1 MKKGAQIP
9 IRVLIGKMGLDGHE
23 RGARVVSLGLRD
35 EGMEV
40 IYTGI
45 RQTVDRIVKIAIEED
60 VNVVGLSSLS
70 GAHDLLPEVV
80 GELKKRGRG
89 DILVIG
95 GGIIPDEDI
104 PFLKEKGVSAFF
116 GPGTP
121 VPEIAKFIRENVKKE
136 PY

>member
-1 MKKGAQIP
+1 MKNESQIP

-23 RGARVVSLGLRD
+23 RGARVISLGLRD

-40 IYTGI
+40 IYSGI
-45 RQTVDRIVKIAIEED
+45 RLTVEKMVKIAVEED
-60 VNVVGLSSLS
+60 VDVVGLSSLS

-80 GELKKRGRG
+80 EQLKKRGRE
-89 DILVIG
+89 DILVIA

-104 PFLKEKGVSAFF
+104 PVLKEKGVRAVF

-136 PY
+136 L

>member
-1 MKKGAQIP
+1 MSTNAKIP

-23 RGARVVSLGLRD
+23 RGAIVISLGLRD

-45 RQTVDRIVKIAIEED
+45 RQSVESIVKTAVEED
-60 VNVVGLSSLS
+60 VDVVGISSLS

-80 GELKKRGRG
+80 EKLKEGG
-89 DILVIG
+89 LENVLVIA
-95 GGIIPDEDI
+95 GGIIPDEDVPI
-104 PFLKEKGVSAFF
+104 LKEKGVSAVF

-121 VPEIAKFIRENVKKE
+121 VPEIAQYIREHVSDRE
-136 PY
+136 

>member
-1 MKKGAQIP
+1 MKNESQIP

-23 RGARVVSLGLRD
+23 RGARVISLGLRD

-40 IYTGI
+40 IYSGI
-45 RQTVDRIVKIAIEED
+45 RLTVEKMVKIAVEED
-60 VNVVGLSSLS
+60 VDVVGLSSLS

-80 GELKKRGRG
+80 EQLKKRGRE
-89 DILVIG
+89 DILVIA

-104 PFLKEKGVSAFF
+104 PVLKEKGVSAVF

-121 VPEIAKFIRENVKKE
+121 VPEIAKFIRENVKKKL
-136 PY
+136 